1 MLDAYE
7 NYIFLL
13 NWSLYH
19 MSCSSLSFLKIFV
32 WKSILCDM
40 SIDTPAFH
48 FHLLEYLFISSLSVP
63 VCPYFWNE
71 SLLGNTS
78 VYSVFFYSFSHLC
91 LLIGEFSP
99 FTFKVIMNRCVL
111 IATVLIIFWFF
122 LCFLSVLF
130 SLSLYPYIL
139 LVFFSVIFKFFCIFT
154 ISLFFVV
161 TIRFTHNILLKS
173 SLFYSNLN
181 FSTFQSFMFSLPIPT
196 LYSFDDTFY
205 IFLFDVLLN

>member
-1 MLDAYE
+1 MVTLSYVMLFFVFFE
-7 NYIFLL
+7 NF
-13 NWSLYH
+13 
-19 MSCSSLSFLKIFV
+19 CLKVYFV
-32 WKSILCDM
+32 WYEYRYSSFSFPFTGI
-40 SIDTPAFH
+40 SF
-48 FHLLEYLFISSLSVP
+48 YLFTFSPCV
-63 VCPYFWNE
+63 
-71 SLLGNTS
+71 SLLLKWVPFRQHIN
-78 VYSVFFYSFSHLC
+78 VFCFFFNSFSHLC

-99 FTFKVIMNRCVL
+99 FTFKVIMNGCVL

-122 LCFLSVLF
+122 LCFLSFIF
-130 SLSLYPYIL
+130 SLSLYPHVF
-139 LVFFSVIFKFFCIFT
+139 LVFFSVMFKYFCIFT

-181 FSTFQSFMFSLPIPT
+181 FSTFQSFMFSLPIPA